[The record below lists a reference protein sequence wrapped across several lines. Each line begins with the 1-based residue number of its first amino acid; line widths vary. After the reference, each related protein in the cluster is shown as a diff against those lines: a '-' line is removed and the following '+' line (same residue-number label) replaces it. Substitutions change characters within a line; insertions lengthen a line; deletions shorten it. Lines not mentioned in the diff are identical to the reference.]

1 MVVLCQQEQQTAA
14 LTKRN
19 HLPSILENGK
29 GKRAKLSLKETSQG
43 STNTATQGNCSQ
55 DGPVCD
61 KGQSKAGRGRGRR
74 NCRTQQGGGKL
85 TPGMLNGNT
94 VQEDGMSKD
103 NAACNKTAFKPSC
116 YRSAIVN
123 TLGAEGPSIMDSPRA
138 EAASLKRSHFANC
151 ADEAV
156 TSTSVHLSTTSTN
169 KPPILFSPVQELDHS
184 VSKRPTTQSVSEGGK
199 QLVNPT
205 AKLDSSPPSKLP
217 IPRLNNQNKPAI
229 KQLTNVIIF
238 PPILQQKLPKK
249 KYKPIQPK
257 PEDTGDEKRDGGN
270 KEEGNKKH
278 TEKASADAVQLA
290 GGTKKEQSSV
300 SIGCLEKD
308 ALDDYLHGGNN
319 SQEQEEELMRYF
331 QRQNSSSSNEEP
343 EGGTHREAP
352 VSYFSTTDS
361 SKSDKLSQ
369 LRLLL
374 ERNLNQAPGVV
385 RDGPCNPAGGRSAP
399 LISAETPSSS
409 LSVEDLTDPSPGTG
423 GVFLP
428 NSTAGNLATT
438 AGPASASL
446 SLLSQR
452 CQNRTAGKPALLLPS
467 LLTSGG
473 THTSLGSRRR
483 VSFETSVVEHYQD
496 GMHHTTASVPPSPN
510 TRRRIFS
517 FTPISPGPH
526 SPLGPHRTSSKPS
539 SANVSPFV
547 SPRNTPV
554 PRSRHNSG
562 QTVLNQNVSYL
573 ATHQMQNGGNGSAL
587 GRTRHSTVAA
597 KVLCSNSVNSQSTS
611 LSHYQAP
618 RPCAMSITTP
628 VLQAVRH
635 NSLPGHTNGHCDTES
650 NNTFAVPGELHLPV
664 VQAGSHQTVLNAS
677 APPMSPLS
685 ISAPQSPMIPFQQ
698 HVSSASNLLTV
709 PSTNHEHFSS
719 TSQSLLQEVL
729 EGTKRHNYTQEAFVT
744 TVQKMETQDAALPD
758 ALGVV
763 NQAAS
768 LPLNVV
774 DPLAQE
780 VSQFFP
786 DDQHITSVLTGSGGL
801 QSLSHRSQS
810 VPLHRMTSASQQQE
824 SSLYI
829 DHSTTAFNFSHFTSS
844 ATSSVAPTPVPS
856 EFTDFVSAGDSSTA
870 PSTDLLMVNGEDG
883 ADVETTELNSE
894 NLNRIFNL
902 LDDVQ
907 QKEQQLMLT
916 LDVDAAQQH
925 HQKVLFQ
932 PSRSYPNTPL
942 PYQSTSN
949 TRDPVVG
956 SFATSLPSASGAATF
971 TSRSYPST
979 PLLGRPIF
987 GGSEDNGPF
996 QQGLGDIS
1004 NSGSVHQLTLNAL
1017 NIRTAAPPFA
1027 ARRNIN
1033 PLLEQSSFLV
1043 EEELAL
1049 DTLDALQECDSL
1061 TQFVQ
1066 EVSNPVSDASI

>member
-1 MVVLCQQEQQTAA
+1 MVVLCQQEQQTEA

-19 HLPSILENGK
+19 HLPSISEKGK
-29 GKRAKLSLKETSQG
+29 GKRAKLSLKETSHG
-43 STNTATQGNCSQ
+43 STNTATQGNCSEN
-55 DGPVCD
+55 GPICD

-74 NCRTQQGGGKL
+74 NCKTQQGGGKL
-85 TPGMLNGNT
+85 TPGMLNGTT
-94 VQEDGMSKD
+94 VQENGISKD
-103 NAACNKTAFKPSC
+103 SAAYHKTAFKPSC
-116 YRSAIVN
+116 YRSAVVN
-123 TLGAEGPSIMDSPRA
+123 TLEAEGPSLMDSSRA
-138 EAASLKRSHFANC
+138 EAASLKRSHSANC
-151 ADEAV
+151 VDEAG
-156 TSTSVHLSTTSTN
+156 TSTTLHLNTTSTN
-169 KPPILFSPVQELDHS
+169 KPPTSFSPVQELNHS
-184 VSKRPTTQSVSEGGK
+184 VAKRPSTQSESEGGK
-199 QLVNPT
+199 QLLNPN
-205 AKLDSSPPSKLP
+205 AKLESSPASKLP
-217 IPRLNNQNKPAI
+217 IPRLNNSNKPTI

-238 PPILQQKLPKK
+238 PPILQQKSPKK

-257 PEDTGDEKRDGGN
+257 PEDVGDKGDGGHR
-270 KEEGNKKH
+270 EEGSIKH
-278 TEKASADAVQLA
+278 TEKPNGGAVLPT
-290 GGTKKEQSSV
+290 GGTKKELNSV

-331 QRQNSSSSNEEP
+331 QHQNSSSSNEEP
-343 EGGTHREAP
+343 EDGTQREAP
-352 VSYFSTTDS
+352 LTHPSTTES

-385 RDGPCNPAGGRSAP
+385 RDGLFNPTCGRSAP
-399 LISAETPSSS
+399 LSSAETPSSS
-409 LSVEDLTDPSPGTG
+409 LSVEDLADPSPGNG
-423 GVFLP
+423 DVFLP
-428 NSTAGNLATT
+428 NSTAGNLTAS

-467 LLTSGG
+467 LLTSGS
-473 THTSLGSRRR
+473 THTGLGSRRR

-496 GMHHTTASVPPSPN
+496 GVHHTTASVPPSPN

-526 SPLGPHRTSSKPS
+526 SPLGPHRASSKPS
-539 SANVSPFV
+539 SANASPFV

-562 QTVLNQNVSYL
+562 QTVLNQSVSYL
-573 ATHQMQNGGNGSAL
+573 ATHQMQNGSL

-597 KVLCSNSVNSQSTS
+597 KVVRSNSVNSQSSS
-611 LSHYQAP
+611 LPHYQAP
-618 RPCAMSITTP
+618 RPRAMSITTP
-628 VLQAVRH
+628 MLQAVSH
-635 NSLPGHTNGHCDTES
+635 NSGHTNLHCDTES
-650 NNTFAVPGELHLPV
+650 SNTFAVPGELHLPV
-664 VQAGSHQTVLNAS
+664 LQGSNHQTVLNAC
-677 APPMSPLS
+677 AQPMSPLS
-685 ISAPQSPMIPFQQ
+685 VSAPQSPMIPFQQ
-698 HVSSASNLLTV
+698 SVSSASILPTV

-719 TSQSLLQEVL
+719 TPQSLLEQVL
-729 EGTKRHNYTQEAFVT
+729 QGTKTHNYAQETVVT
-744 TVQKMETQDAALPD
+744 TEHKMEIQDASLPD
-758 ALGVV
+758 TLDVA

-768 LPLNVV
+768 LSVNVV

-786 DDQHITSVLTGSGGL
+786 DDQHITSVLTGSVGFP
-801 QSLSHRSQS
+801 SSSSHRSQS
-810 VPLHRMTSASQQQE
+810 VPLHRMTSASQQQA
-824 SSLYI
+824 SPLYI

-844 ATSSVAPTPVPS
+844 ATSSVTPTPVPS

-883 ADVETTELNSE
+883 ADAETTELNSE

-925 HQKVLFQ
+925 SQKFLFQ

-956 SFATSLPSASGAATF
+956 SFATSLPSVSSATTF

-987 GGSEDNGPF
+987 GGSEDDGPF

-1004 NSGSVHQLTLNAL
+1004 NGVSVHQLTLNAL
-1017 NIRTAAPPFA
+1017 NIRTAAPSFA
-1027 ARRNIN
+1027 VRRNIN
-1033 PLLEQSSFLV
+1033 PLLEQSSFSV